1 MTDDTD
7 SSEGPS
13 NGGPSAG
20 TVSRRKFLGAVG
32 AVGAVSAGT
41 AAVAIPLR
49 ASSGPETL
57 GGASSSGTE
66 PFFGIHQGGIV
77 TSPQSHTYFATL
89 DVTTNDRRHLT
100 DLLRSWTTIAANLTS
115 GRPAEPITR
124 DLGRVE
130 PDSGE
135 AVDVGP
141 ARLTV
146 NIGFGPGLFGLDG
159 PDRFSLSDHWPIQLL
174 ELPTFPGDALTAS
187 TAGGDL
193 TIHACADDPQVA
205 FHAVRQLVRAG
216 VAVTSLRWSQAGF
229 NEATASLGTP
239 RNLLGFKD
247 GTSNPR
253 TSAELADYVWAG
265 PEAPAWMVGG
275 TYLVMR
281 RIRISLD
288 DWDAQTLRSQELTI
302 GRHKGTGA
310 PLGRSGEFDPLDLRA
325 TDAAGRP
332 VIPLDAHVRLASP
345 QENWGTTM
353 LRRSYSYSNS
363 VTQPEEAGSGEASFD
378 AGLLFA
384 CYQRDPRLTFVPI
397 FRVLAE
403 QDALSKFTTHTGSA
417 IAAIPPAPSTA
428 GRWIGQELFR

>member
-7 SSEGPS
+7 SSEGTPTGAPS
-13 NGGPSAG
+13 PGM
-20 TVSRRKFLGAVG
+20 VSRRKFLGAVS
-32 AVGAVSAGT
+32 AVSAGAGA

-49 ASSGPETL
+49 ITSGPEQSL
-57 GGASSSGTE
+57 GGVSSSGTE
-66 PFFGIHQGGIV
+66 PFYGTHQGGIV
-77 TSPQSHTYFATL
+77 TSPQSHTYFAAL
-89 DVTTNDRRHLT
+89 DVTTNDRRQLT
-100 DLLRSWTTIAANLTS
+100 DLLRSWTAIAANLTS
-115 GRPAEPITR
+115 GRPAQPITR

-159 PDRFSLSDHWPIQLL
+159 PDRFSLSDRWPIQLL
-174 ELPTFPGDALTAS
+174 ELPTFPGDALNAS

-247 GTSNPR
+247 GTSNPS
-253 TSAELADYVWAG
+253 TSAELADFVWAG
-265 PEAPAWMVGG
+265 SEAPQWMVGG

-281 RIRISLD
+281 RIRISLE

-302 GRHKGTGA
+302 GRHKDTGA
-310 PLGRSGEFDPLDLRA
+310 PLGRPGEFDPLDLRS

-363 VTQPEEAGSGEASFD
+363 VTQPEESGSGEASFD